1 MLAFAL
7 VCFAYMGVT
16 VGEQALSPV
25 MPEVTAEWSITEGQ
39 QGVAFGLLALSIA
52 VANLVGGAF
61 LGKLGPKT
69 MMLGGLVAT
78 TAGAV
83 FAALTSGFG
92 GLLAAQVLLGAGA
105 GLYFPAGL
113 QAIPRVADPRRRGL
127 YMGIYGVAFSGG
139 LTLAALFGAIAAG
152 GGWRLAF
159 WATAV
164 FAGLAFAATLTIDLG
179 KPAGTPVSLRFP
191 LKLLTGIPIL
201 VGGVTTVC
209 QYGAIPF
216 LTTFAHVTWGLSAV
230 QAATLL
236 LIGRLVSIVAK
247 LASGAGMDRNGPLVS
262 ARRTGLLLA
271 ILALVWTTLPGGW
284 FTYACAALFAGT
296 VSSLGPISNMLA
308 VDHFGSHG
316 PSLGA
321 FRSAQIGIGA
331 LAGWLVG
338 QFGELVGLRI
348 ALIVASLVPVT
359 LVIVLHDAPLLPR
372 RRRGHRIPS
381 DP

>member
-16 VGEQALSPV
+16 IGEQALSPV
-25 MPEVTAEWSITEGQ
+25 MPEVTAEWAITEGQ

-61 LGKLGPKT
+61 LGKFGPKA
-69 MMLGGLVAT
+69 MMLAGLSAT

-83 FAALTSGFG
+83 AAALTSSFG
-92 GLLAAQVLLGAGA
+92 GLVAAQVLLGVGA

-113 QAIPRVADPRRRGL
+113 QAVPRVADPRRRGF

-139 LTLAALFGAIAAG
+139 LTIAAALGAIGASS
-152 GGWRLAF
+152 GWRLAF
-159 WATAV
+159 WATAA
-164 FAGLAFAATLTIDLG
+164 FAGAAFVATLSVDLG
-179 KPAGTPVSLRFP
+179 RPAGTAVSMRFP
-191 LKLLTGIPIL
+191 RTLLTGIPML
-201 VGGVTTVC
+201 VGGMTTVC

-216 LTTFAHVTWGLSAV
+216 LTTFAHATWGLTAAE
-230 QAATLL
+230 AATLL

-262 ARRTGLLLA
+262 ARRTGLLLTV
-271 ILALVWTTLPGGW
+271 LALVWTLAPGGW
-284 FTYACAALFAGT
+284 VAYACAALFAGT

-308 VDHFGSHG
+308 VEHFGSHG

-321 FRSAQIGIGA
+321 YRSAQIGIGA

-338 QFGELVGLRI
+338 QIGELVGLRV
-348 ALIVASLVPVT
+348 ALVGASVAPIL
-359 LVIVLHDAPLLPR
+359 LVIVLRGVPLLPR
-372 RRRGHRIPS
+372 RRSAPA
-381 DP
+381 